1 MKHDTIGCFLPKFE
15 FVSTGTNGRFIE
27 RPTAHVNNHHKTDS
41 AFINEK
47 NQQRYKKRMCLRN

>member
-15 FVSTGTNGRFIE
+15 FVSAGTNGRFIE
-27 RPTAHVNNHHKTDS
+27 RPTAHVNNHKTDS